1 MRTYRQY
8 CPIARAAEIV
18 AERWTPLVVRNLLWG
33 ATTFSDLAHGLPT
46 MSRSMLVKRLAELE
60 RAGVVAVRPKPSG
73 RGSLY
78 TLTPAGQDLAH
89 LVDVMGE
96 WGERWL
102 EVTTEHS
109 DPGFALWA
117 WCRFQMAEDRL
128 PRRQRLLVRFT
139 FPEEAP
145 TNRCYWLLVEGGA
158 AEVCYSDP
166 GGEPD
171 AEVVARSEPFARWHR
186 GDLAWGDALRTG
198 AIAVTGRRPVVRAL
212 PSWNTHT
219 PDLAPDAGGADAAGA
234 TDLEVSR

>member
-1 MRTYRQY
+1 VRTYRQY
-8 CPIARAAEIV
+8 CPIARASEVV

-33 ATTFSDLAHGLPT
+33 ATTFSDIAHGVPT
-46 MSRSMLVKRLAELE
+46 MSRSMLIKRLSELQ
-60 RAGVVAVRPKPSG
+60 RAGVVDVRPKERG
-73 RGSLY
+73 QGSLY
-78 TLTPAGQDLAH
+78 SLTPAGRDLAGVIDG
-89 LVDVMGE
+89 LAR

-102 EVTTEHS
+102 EVTSEHS

-117 WCRFQMAEDRL
+117 WARFQLARDRL
-128 PRRQRLLVRFT
+128 PAARVVVRFT
-139 FPEEAP
+139 FPEEP
-145 TNRCYWLLVEGGA
+145 PSNRRYWLLVEGGT
-158 AEVCYSDP
+158 AELCYSDP

-171 AEVVARSEPFARWHR
+171 AEVVARSAPFARWHR
-186 GDLAWGDALRTG
+186 GDLAWGEALRTG